1 MQNDLSH
8 AEIKV
13 NPSELID
20 PSIEAVGGQPQVGP
34 AWLKPN
40 QKAELLALAQ
50 SKAYTPRAYTD
61 MVGGFAKENGRQW
74 TPEIAAQQMKNLPT
88 RFDQAPQGISYMS
101 PTDQLNKPMEAAPP
115 REEAPGFFDNPLGY
129 LSGSSRTEF
138 PNLKE
143 LNVAD
148 IGGLQGVGYQ
158 AATSLAFDDQGKQGI
173 LSTVLGDQKPTF
185 TTDKFGNSLVTF
197 GDGENKGKSFYINKP
212 GFSGQDLST
221 LGTNIALTALPG
233 GLAARGA
240 ATTGMGA
247 LRVGGAAALG
257 SMAGE
262 SVRQI
267 AGNTLG
273 DTTRANNLLPGVDL
287 MDLTTAGV
295 TEGIPAGATFKA
307 TNFARPAGAPA
318 NIDQIITEN
327 AALFDR
333 TGVPALR
340 GQVAGT
346 GSELERTR
354 VLQSLP
360 ETGAGMA
367 DAFKA
372 QNAAVSDATT
382 GMVNDIAA
390 PSGILAE
397 AQAVNAAKN
406 AITGAKSTRS
416 AAGGPL
422 FEAALNTGA
431 KIDTTTLAKELKAVA
446 GSKGAV
452 AGTPFGDKIAKV
464 ENIIKAGDDWQL
476 DPRQVQAVKIDISDA
491 RKAAL
496 REGRDGLANQLAD
509 VEDKIVLFLDDAA
522 PGYKQANEAWRQLSV
537 PVKELQDSA
546 VGTLANLD
554 QFGLQQFSRRL
565 FSGQTSAQERAFV
578 KANLDKADPEAY
590 RRMVQSDM
598 GRRLDEI
605 SDIGTDTGI
614 ENTPRLINAAL
625 FRNEAQRKMWKEAL
639 PDMADRLDDLHYVMN
654 LATTGR
660 NAGSTTAT
668 KNRLVEGLTS
678 MFERGGSGLRTT
690 LLNWTVGLPITAT
703 EKGLGIVGT
712 ARTQKI
718 RAGALAEQVSPD
730 VSKMLGEYAEKA
742 GKSNPRL
749 SAILQS
755 VRQFAMSDPVGSD
768 QASQSLPD
776 EMQSI
781 PVLTGAQNIASP
793 DELTT
798 SKPLLME

>member
-1 MQNDLSH
+1 MPQ
-8 AEIKV
+8 EISLDQFNAARTQMLGAAPPAAKT
-13 NPSELID
+13 
-20 PSIEAVGGQPQVGP
+20 GGP
-34 AWLKPN
+34 APQQSTPNWLKPE
-40 QKAELLALAQ
+40 QRAEAVALAG

-61 MVGGFAKENGRQW
+61 LIGKFAEANGRQW
-74 TPEIAAQQMKNLPT
+74 TPEIAAAQMKMLPQ
-88 RFDQAPQGISYMS
+88 RFDQAPKGVSYAEPATQLS
-101 PTDQLNKPMEAAPP
+101 NDQFDQAQQAMLADPAAPP
-115 REEAPGFFDNPLGY
+115 QEAPGFFDNPIGY

-138 PNLKE
+138 PNMNE

-148 IGGLQGVGYQ
+148 IGGVQGVGYQ

-212 GFSGQDLST
+212 GFSGQDIST

-240 ATTGMGA
+240 ATAGMGA

-262 SVRQI
+262 SVRQV

-307 TNFARPAGAPA
+307 TNFARPAGSPS
-318 NIDQIITEN
+318 NIDQIISEN

-346 GSELERTR
+346 TSELERTR
-354 VLQSLP
+354 VLQNLP
-360 ETGAGMA
+360 ETGAGMT
-367 DAFKA
+367 DAFKR

-382 GMVNDIAA
+382 GLVDSVAA
-390 PSGILAE
+390 PSGVLAE
-397 AQAVNAAKN
+397 TQAVKAAQN
-406 AITGAKSTRS
+406 AITGAKSTR
-416 AAGGPL
+416 AARGGPL
-422 FEAALNTGA
+422 FEAALDTGA
-431 KIDTTTLAKELKAVA
+431 KIDTTGLAKELQAVA

-464 ENIIKAGDDWQL
+464 ENIIKADDDWQL

-496 REGRDGLANQLAD
+496 REGRDGLANQLSD

-554 QFGLQQFSRRL
+554 QFSLQQFSRRL
-565 FSGQTSAQERAFV
+565 FSGQTSSQERAFV
-578 KANLDKADPEAY
+578 KANLDKVDPKAY

-614 ENTPRLINAAL
+614 ENTPRLINSAL
-625 FRNEAQRKMWKEAL
+625 FRNEATRNMWKQAL
-639 PDMADRLDDLHYVMN
+639 PDMADRLDDLHYVLN
-654 LATTGR
+654 LSTTGR
-660 NAGSTTAT
+660 NAGSGTAT
-668 KNRLVEGLTS
+668 RGEIMDSVTS
-678 MFERGGSGLRTT
+678 MFERGGKGLRMA

-703 EKGLGIVGT
+703 EKGLGVIGT
-712 ARTQKI
+712 ARTQNI
-718 RAGALAEQVSPD
+718 RAGALADQVSPD
-730 VSKMLGEYAEKA
+730 VSKMLGEYAERV
-742 GKSNPRL
+742 GKSNPKL
-749 SAILQS
+749 AGILQS
-755 VRQFAMSDPVGSD
+755 VRQFALS
-768 QASQSLPD
+768 D
-776 EMQSI
+776 EMPPEQDPAAADTSMG
-781 PVLTGAQNIASP
+781 VLAEPQ
-793 DELTT
+793 
-798 SKPLLME
+798 